1 MSGEL
6 LLAASLFAL
15 VSAITPGPNNT
26 MLLASGVNFGLQRT
40 LPHLLGVQLGFGVML
55 VSVGLGLHTVL
66 ARYPVIYDAL
76 RWCGGS
82 YLLWLAWKLARS
94 GPLQSDLPGAARP
107 MRFWAATGFQ
117 ALNPKAWV
125 MAVTCMSTYL
135 PAQAGAA
142 QVLWLTALFAL
153 IGAPCSA
160 VWAAFGSAMRSVLQD
175 PRRLRLFNTAMA
187 VALVASLYPML
198 A

>member
-1 MSGEL
+1 MSGDL

-15 VSAITPGPNNT
+15 VSSITPGPNNT
-26 MLLASGVNFGLQRT
+26 MLLASGVNFGFQRT
-40 LPHLLGVQLGFGVML
+40 LRHLLGVQIGFGVML

-66 ARYPVIYDAL
+66 ARYPGIYDAL
-76 RWCGGS
+76 RWFGGA

-94 GPLQSDLPGAARP
+94 GPLQSNLPGAARP
-107 MRFWAATGFQ
+107 MGFFAATGFQ

-135 PAQAGAA
+135 PAQSGPA

-160 VWAAFGSAMRSVLQD
+160 FWAAFGSAMRSVLQD
-175 PRRLRLFNTAMA
+175 PRRLRLFNTTMA

>member
-1 MSGEL
+1 MTRDL

-15 VSAITPGPNNT
+15 VSSITPGPNNT

-40 LPHLLGVQLGFGVML
+40 LRHLLGVQIGFGVML

-66 ARYPVIYDAL
+66 AQYPGVYDAL
-76 RWCGGS
+76 RWLGGA

-94 GPLQSDLPGAARP
+94 GPLQSDLPSAARP
-107 MRFWAATGFQ
+107 MGFFAAAGFQ

-135 PAQAGAA
+135 PAQAATA

-153 IGAPCSA
+153 IGGPCS
-160 VWAAFGSAMRSVLQD
+160 VFWAAFGSAMRSVLQD
-175 PRRLRLFNTAMA
+175 PRRLRLFNIAMA